1 MATKNTKVEEKVI
14 DVETVEETPTI
25 VADDPIPAKGSK
37 AKTWFKRNWK
47 KVAGGAAI
55 AASVAGIAAVGMRS
69 RHNSEPELTDEEAL
83 EKLKDVVKS
92 ISDHSDLDVVVD
104 DLTLAEPKDPAE

>member
-1 MATKNTKVEEKVI
+1 MATKNTKVEEEVI
-14 DVETVEETPTI
+14 DVKTVEETPTI

-37 AKTWFKRNWK
+37 VKTWFKRNWK

-69 RHNSEPELTDEEAL
+69 RHNSEPELTDEDAL
-83 EKLKDVVKS
+83 EQLKEILKD
-92 ISDHSDLDVVVD
+92 ISETTPLDAAVD
-104 DLTLAEPKDPAE
+104 DLQLAEAKDPAE

>member
-1 MATKNTKVEEKVI
+1 MATNKKVEEKVI
-14 DVETVEETPTI
+14 DVETVEETPII
-25 VADDPIPAKGSK
+25 VADAKTPDKGSK
-37 AKTWFKRNWK
+37 VKTWFKKNWK

-55 AASVAGIAAVGMRS
+55 TAGVAGIAAIGMRS
-69 RHNSEPELTDEEAL
+69 RHNSEPEFTDEEAL
-83 EKLKDVVKS
+83 EKLKGIAKS